1 MPGTNDNI
9 ISASNA
15 AMYGSGGAVA
25 NMKIS
30 GQLGVGVQA
39 KNLDGAT
46 PLLYTPTVIVIL
58 QTPAMYDDDNN
69 GETSKMIK
77 SILESSAKSV
87 TGIDFGYT
95 LETQEQPVGHDGQ
108 MLQIPGKTKRSAV
121 TPTFTV
127 GEVTGNL
134 IWNLFNQWTN
144 DAQNADTNASMARL
158 SYNGPFTM
166 SAYAMSMMA
175 IQYDPTMEPDNI
187 VAAAYYT
194 NMFPTDPGGQLGL
207 ERQIGTTKV
216 MDRNIVFSGLVM
228 HDKFIHKMGIKLAKL
243 LKIRTAIYDNVKP
256 GVENINKEIE
266 NSGLLRE
273 VNSLIANSAS

>member
-1 MPGTNDNI
+1 MSGTNDNI

-15 AMYGSGGAVA
+15 AQYGTFSEAA
-25 NMKIS
+25 NMQVS
-30 GQLGVGVQA
+30 NQLGVGLQS

-46 PLLYTPTVIVIL
+46 PLLYTPTVIAVL
-58 QTPAMYDDDNN
+58 QTPAMYDNSTEI
-69 GETSKMIK
+69 GKMIK
-77 SILESSAKSV
+77 SVLESSAKSV

-108 MLQIPGKTKRSAV
+108 MMQIPGKTKRSAV
-121 TPTFTV
+121 TPTFTI

-158 SYNGPFTM
+158 DYSGAFTM

-175 IQYDPTMEPDNI
+175 IQYDPSMDPERI

-228 HDKFIHKMGIKLAKL
+228 HDKAIHEMGIKVAKL
-243 LKIRTAIYDNVKP
+243 LKIRTALYDTAKP
-256 GVENINKEIE
+256 GVENISKDIKD
-266 NSGLLRE
+266 SGLLRE
-273 VNSLIANSAS
+273 VNSLIANS

>member
-1 MPGTNDNI
+1 MSGTNDNI

-15 AMYGSGGAVA
+15 AIFGGQAVA
-25 NMKIS
+25 NMNVS
-30 GQLGVGVQA
+30 GQLGVGLQS

-46 PLLYTPTVIVIL
+46 PLLYTPTVMVIL
-58 QTPAMYDDDNN
+58 QTPAMYDDEP
-69 GETSKMIK
+69 ETGKMIK

-108 MLQIPGKTKRSAV
+108 MMQIPGKTKRSAV
-121 TPTFTV
+121 TPTFTI

-144 DAQNADTNASMARL
+144 DAQNADTNASMARVG
-158 SYNGPFTM
+158 YTGPFTM
-166 SAYAMSMMA
+166 SAYAMSAMA
-175 IQYDPTMEPDNI
+175 IQYDPTMEPDRI

-228 HDKFIHKMGIKLAKL
+228 HDKFIHQMGVKIAKL

-256 GVENINKEIE
+256 GVENIDNEIK

-273 VNSLIANSAS
+273 VNSLIANS